1 LRIIAIMKQ
10 RRGLLSLLGFLMV
23 VIGFLALVYSL
34 VGLKL
39 SFLVWLDLPGPL
51 FGFVMKLLI
60 VILGF
65 VFVYIDQTD
74 FKGEA

>member
-1 LRIIAIMKQ
+1 MMKKQ
-10 RRGLLSLLGFLMV
+10 RGMLSLIGFLLV
-23 VIGFLALVYSL
+23 VTGFLALVYSL

-39 SFLVWLDLPGPL
+39 SFLVWLDKPGPL
-51 FGFVMKLLI
+51 FGLVMKLGM

-65 VFVYIDQTD
+65 VLVYFDQTD

>member
-1 LRIIAIMKQ
+1 MKKQ
-10 RRGLLSLLGFLMV
+10 RGVLSLLGFLMV

-39 SFLVWLDLPGPL
+39 SFLVWLDMPGPL

-60 VILGF
+60 VIVGF
-65 VFVYIDQTD
+65 VLVYVDQTD
-74 FKGEA
+74 FKGES

>member
-1 LRIIAIMKQ
+1 MIIVAIMKQ
-10 RRGLLSLLGFLMV
+10 RRGLLSLLGFLLV

-39 SFLVWLDLPGPL
+39 SFLVWIDMPGPL
-51 FGFVMKLLI
+51 FGFVMKLLMVI
-60 VILGF
+60 VGF
-65 VFVYIDQTD
+65 VLVYIDQTD

>member
-1 LRIIAIMKQ
+1 MK
-10 RRGLLSLLGFLMV
+10 RKRGLLSLLGFLLV

-34 VGLKL
+34 VGLKIA
-39 SFLVWLDLPGPL
+39 FLVWLDLPGPL
-51 FGFVMKLLI
+51 FGFVMKLVM

-65 VFVYIDQTD
+65 VLVYIDQTD

>member
-1 LRIIAIMKQ
+1 MKQ
-10 RRGLLSLLGFLMV
+10 KRGLLSLLGFLLV

-39 SFLVWLDLPGPL
+39 AFLVWLDLPGPL
-51 FGFVMKLLI
+51 FGFVMKLVM

-65 VFVYIDQTD
+65 VLVYIDQTD

>member
-1 LRIIAIMKQ
+1 MKKQ
-10 RRGLLSLLGFLMV
+10 RGMLSLIGFLLV

-39 SFLVWLDLPGPL
+39 SFLVWLGLPGPL
-51 FGFVMKLLI
+51 FGLVMKLGL

-65 VFVYIDQTD
+65 VLVYFDQTD
-74 FKGEA
+74 FEGEA

>member
-1 LRIIAIMKQ
+1 MKQ
-10 RRGLLSLLGFLMV
+10 KRGLLSLLGFLLV

-34 VGLKL
+34 VGLKIA
-39 SFLVWLDLPGPL
+39 FLVWLDLPGPL
-51 FGFVMKLLI
+51 FGFVMKLVM

-65 VFVYIDQTD
+65 VLVYIDQTD